1 MDNFKAT
8 LTFQVTVE
16 LRRVGLG
23 EWASVYVNHHL
34 LGVTDPVE
42 VLHFLAGVEDGELAS
57 LDLQLLEGFGTR

>member
-1 MDNFKAT
+1 MDNSENT
-8 LTFQVTVE
+8 LRFQAQCE

-23 EWASVYVNHHL
+23 EWASVYVSHHL

-42 VLHFLAGVEDGELAS
+42 VLHFLAGVEDGELQL

>member
-23 EWASVYVNHHL
+23 EWASVYVNHL

-42 VLHFLAGVEDGELAS
+42 VLHFLAGVEDGELQL
-57 LDLQLLEGFGTR
+57 LDIELLEGFGAR